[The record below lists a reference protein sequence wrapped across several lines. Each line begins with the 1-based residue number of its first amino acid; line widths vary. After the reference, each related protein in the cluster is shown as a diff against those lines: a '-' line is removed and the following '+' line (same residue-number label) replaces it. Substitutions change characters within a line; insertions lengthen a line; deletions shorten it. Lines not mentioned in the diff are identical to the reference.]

1 MDNKKDTSNKV
12 SRILARNTWSTA
24 VLAVTLAMSGC
35 AALGIGGRGVSRL
48 ETSPMLPAV
57 EGSARFSVTV
67 NDNTSIMLT
76 VKHLANPERLTPPAS
91 HYVVWTRA
99 TKDAPAQNIG
109 ALVVDKKLNGKI
121 VTETSLHS
129 FDLFITAEDSSQ
141 VQQPSGQPLLWMS
154 YSR

>member
-1 MDNKKDTSNKV
+1 MDNKKGTSNKV
-12 SRILARNTWSTA
+12 SRILARNTWSTV

-35 AALGIGGRGVSRL
+35 AMLGVGEKGASRL

-57 EGSARFSVTV
+57 EGRARFSVTV
-67 NDNTSIMLT
+67 NDNTSITLT

-129 FDLFITAEDSSQ
+129 FDLFITAEDSGQ

>member
-1 MDNKKDTSNKV
+1 MTNKNGPSNKV

-35 AALGIGGRGVSRL
+35 AMLGIGAKGTSRL
-48 ETSPMLPAV
+48 ETSPMLPSV
-57 EGSARFSVTV
+57 EGNARFSVTV
-67 NDNTSIMLT
+67 NDNTSITLT
-76 VKHLANPERLTPPAS
+76 VKHLAKPERLTPPAS

-99 TKDAPAQNIG
+99 TKDAAAQNIG
-109 ALVVDKKLNGKI
+109 ALVVDKSLDGKI

-141 VQQPSGQPLLWMS
+141 IQQPSGQPLLWMS

>member
-1 MDNKKDTSNKV
+1 MKKAFWPIFICFLSI
-12 SRILARNTWSTA
+12 SA
-24 VLAVTLAMSGC
+24 VLAVTLTTSGC
-35 AALGIGGRGVSRL
+35 AALGIGGKGESRL
-48 ETSPMLPAV
+48 EATSMLPAV
-57 EGSARFSVTV
+57 EGRAKFDTTV
-67 NDNTSIMLT
+67 NDNTRITLT
-76 VKHLANPERLTPPAS
+76 VKHLAHPEKLSPPAS

-99 TKDAPAQNIG
+99 TKEAAAQNIG
-109 ALVVDKKLNGKI
+109 ALIVDKDLNGKL

>member
-1 MDNKKDTSNKV
+1 MKKAFWPISFF
-12 SRILARNTWSTA
+12 ILSFSA
-24 VLAVTLAMSGC
+24 VLAVTLATSGC
-35 AALGIGGRGVSRL
+35 AALGIGGKGVSRL
-48 ETSPMLPAV
+48 EATSMLPAV
-57 EGSARFSVTV
+57 EGRAKFTTTV
-67 NDNTSIMLT
+67 NDNTRIVLT
-76 VKHLANPERLTPPAS
+76 VKHLAHPAKLSPPAS

-99 TKDAPAQNIG
+99 TKEAPAQNIG
-109 ALVVDKKLNGKI
+109 ALVVDEDLNGKL